1 MYASETE
8 QKVIDLIEKASD
20 DLSEMKDN
28 LEGIEDRLD
37 EYTRLFDC
45 DYELSDL
52 DGYNDL
58 NYQSDDELKSKMKE
72 LIEIHNRLET
82 VIKEYEDKVLEI
94 F

>member
-8 QKVIDLIEKASD
+8 KRVIDLIDKATVELSD
-20 DLSEMKDN
+20 MATK
-28 LEGIEDRLD
+28 LEGIEDRLND
-37 EYTRLFDC
+37 YTRLFDY
-45 DYELSDL
+45 DYELSDF

-82 VIKEYEDKVLEI
+82 VIKEYEDKIAEI